1 MVTVLALASA
11 DATCQGA
18 SVVAQAH
25 SQTARHP
32 ISEVRIRMMP
42 LTYVSRVPVAGEAA
56 HWAIVSDQPLS
67 LNNPAHATAIL
78 ILASRAIVDWGFG
91 GREG

>member
-32 ISEVRIRMMP
+32 ISEVLIRMMP
-42 LTYVSRVPVAGEAA
+42 LKYVSRVPVAGDAA
-56 HWAIVSDQPLS
+56 HWAIVSNRPLS
-67 LNNPAHATAIL
+67 LNNQSGPCQ
-78 ILASRAIVDWGFG
+78 
-91 GREG
+91 

>member
-25 SQTARHP
+25 SQTTRHP
-32 ISEVRIRMMP
+32 ISEVLIRMMP
-42 LTYVSRVPVAGEAA
+42 LTYVSRAPVAGDAA
-56 HWAIVSDQPLS
+56 HWTIVSNRQLG
-67 LNNPAHATAIL
+67 LNNNPAHVNDYSWA
-78 ILASRAIVDWGFG
+78 
-91 GREG
+91 